1 MTLNILLILFFAG
14 LFFPAGCEHKAKNN
28 SGRKI
33 ISEIPDFASEAIV
46 VLAYLGRHQR
56 GATIK
61 SPRVAFA
68 IGDGTLILT
77 AAHCVQDFGEPRKQ
91 AVSPDIVVIS
101 PYYGDVFDFE
111 ILALDKEADLAV
123 LRASWPAHPALAL
136 ASQQDL
142 ETAKQIIIASRPCR
156 PSDKQ
161 KKPPYRLS
169 RQIRAEKLAVLRL
182 NEKMPNEAILLKGT
196 RFVVPGW
203 SGSALVLPKTGKVVG
218 VLGRLMKATTIDGA
232 FVRKDAAGCGIGS
245 IKALLTK
252 NNLQSQAQAHP
263 PQLQPVEDANQAFD
277 LAIDY
282 VESLFN
288 SDLAEA
294 VDIAKQL
301 VALRPQS
308 VQARLFLAFSAHQ
321 EYAVRSSSKEM
332 LALAESN
339 FKQALTLDPD
349 NASAHAG
356 YGNFLMERKRY
367 EQALKETEAALAIQ
381 PDNELALANR
391 VHILTQTDPLKAE
404 EYSRQL
410 VEKDPNNSHWWY
422 WYHRALMTL
431 DRYEEALEA
440 VQKAVDLNPNGFYY
454 GGLANALAKLDRL
467 DDAEPYYKR
476 MTKDCGC
483 QLCWFKYADFLIDHR
498 PDKLDEAEKALDLAE
513 SKTAKRVSQQSLR
526 NQRTNLNLA
535 RLRPLEKES
544 PKKAEILVR
553 KLLKDSP
560 ENGHYQFALAGILRT
575 RGRHEE
581 AVQAARQAVRLCPD
595 RSYRPRLANCLT
607 KAGRLDEAQQIYN
620 QILQDHPDR
629 QKYWFWYANF
639 LCEHFPNR
647 IEEAHKALSRA
658 KTPGTDWSVSPEEL
672 RELREKI
679 DAKADALQKHRK

>member
-1 MTLNILLILFFAG
+1 MFFAG
-14 LFFPAGCEHKAKNN
+14 LFVPAGCERKAKNN
-28 SGRKI
+28 SGRQI
-33 ISEIPDFASEAIV
+33 LTEIPDFASEAIV

-56 GATIK
+56 GVTTI

-77 AAHCVQDFGEPRKQ
+77 AAHCVQDFGESRKQ

-101 PYYGDVFDFE
+101 PYYGDVFDLE

-123 LRASWPAHPALAL
+123 LRAPWPAHPALAL
-136 ASQQDL
+136 TSQQDL
-142 ETAKQIIIASRPCR
+142 EMAKQIIIASRPCR

-161 KKPPYRLS
+161 KPSPYRLS

-196 RFVVPGW
+196 RFVAPGW

-252 NNLQSQAQAHP
+252 NNLQSRARAHP

-282 VESLFN
+282 VESLLN

-308 VQARLFLAFSAHQ
+308 VQARLFLAFSAHI
-321 EYAVRSSSKEM
+321 EYAVRSSSEEM

-339 FKQALTLDPD
+339 FKQALTLDPN
-349 NASAHAG
+349 NARAHAG
-356 YGNFLMERKRY
+356 YGNFLIEHKRY
-367 EQALKETEAALAIQ
+367 EEALAETETALVIH
-381 PDNELALANR
+381 PDNELALVNR
-391 VHILTQTDPLKAE
+391 VHILIQTDPNQAE
-404 EYSRQL
+404 QIARQL
-410 VEKDPNNSHWWY
+410 VAKDPNNSHWWF
-422 WYHRALMTL
+422 WYYGALAKLGQHEKAL
-431 DRYEEALEA
+431 DAA
-440 VQKAVDLNPNGFYY
+440 QKAVDLNPNGLYY

-498 PDKLDEAEKALDLAE
+498 PDKLDEAEKVLDTAQA
-513 SKTAKRVSQQSLR
+513 KTQTRVSRKSLK

-595 RSYRPRLANCLT
+595 RSYRPRLANCLA
-607 KAGRLDEAQQIYN
+607 KAGRLDEAQQTYE
-620 QILQDHPDR
+620 QMLQDHPDR
-629 QKYWFWYANF
+629 QKYWFWYAKF

-658 KTPGTDWSVSPEEL
+658 ETSGTDWSVSSEEL
-672 RELREKI
+672 RDLRKKI